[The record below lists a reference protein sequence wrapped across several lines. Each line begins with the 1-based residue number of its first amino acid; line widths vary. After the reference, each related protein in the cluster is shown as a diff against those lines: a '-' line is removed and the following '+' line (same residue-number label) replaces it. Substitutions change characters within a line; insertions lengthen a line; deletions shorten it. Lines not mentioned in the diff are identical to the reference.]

1 MMMLDKLNNAD
12 RSLSDVAGTVLEKI
26 KSSRPDSLTEILYY
40 ELLAARDT
48 LRLLISQETVEQT
61 KLQRAREAQREAIQ
75 EHHRR
80 ATKELRAEERWQAY
94 KERKAQECKFPEV

>member
-1 MMMLDKLNNAD
+1 MMLDKLQNAD

-48 LRLLISQETVEQT
+48 LRLLISQETMEQT
-61 KLQRAREAQREAIQ
+61 KLQRAREEQREAIQ
-75 EHHRR
+75 AQHRQ
-80 ATKELRAEERWQAY
+80 ATKELRAEERMQAY
-94 KERKAQECKFPEV
+94 QERQEQE